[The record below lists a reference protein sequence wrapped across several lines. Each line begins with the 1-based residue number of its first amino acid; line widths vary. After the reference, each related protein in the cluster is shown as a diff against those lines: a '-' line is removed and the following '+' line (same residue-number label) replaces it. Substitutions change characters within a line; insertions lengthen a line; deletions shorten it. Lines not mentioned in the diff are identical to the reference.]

1 MNELDEAYK
10 KYVEK
15 SRNPINTLAE
25 NTEERCVIDSIS
37 RKITI
42 PESLKIA
49 GVMADNNTK
58 KIFLSVTRQRR

>member
-42 PESLKIA
+42 
-49 GVMADNNTK
+49 
-58 KIFLSVTRQRR
+58 QRV

>member
-25 NTEERCVIDSIS
+25 NTEERCEKCLD
-37 RKITI
+37 RY
-42 PESLKIA
+42 
-49 GVMADNNTK
+49 
-58 KIFLSVTRQRR
+58 